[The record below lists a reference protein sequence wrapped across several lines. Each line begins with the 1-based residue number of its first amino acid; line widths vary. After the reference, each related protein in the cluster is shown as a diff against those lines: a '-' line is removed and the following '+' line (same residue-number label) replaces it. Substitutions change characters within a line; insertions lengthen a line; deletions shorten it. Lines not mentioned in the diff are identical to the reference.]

1 MAIARDCNSMNATIT
16 IHKCVN
22 SYVSRLNKLQMA
34 RNIFWLD
41 EGTLPHFS
49 EGAGTTEH
57 TRKCRRILKHQSY
70 CPSNIILQVT
80 DLKSSNW
87 KSNPASSQPCTRR
100 KEKLSELKVLWNFST
115 IIEAASSTA
124 CDQGL
129 IKRVHVCWGPALS
142 FFYCADLCY
151 LNI

>member
-1 MAIARDCNSMNATIT
+1 MNATIT
-16 IHKCVN
+16 IHK
-22 SYVSRLNKLQMA
+22 YVPTVTLAVWTFTDGK
-34 RNIFWLD
+34 NIFWLD

-57 TRKCRRILKHQSY
+57 TRRCRRILKHQSY
-70 CPSNIILQVT
+70 CLSNIILQVT

-100 KEKLSELKVLWNFST
+100 KEKFSELKVLWNFST

-124 CDQGL
+124 CDQEL

-142 FFYCADLCY
+142 FFYCTDFLI
-151 LNI
+151 LLQNRLT